1 MVSRILRILDK
12 DTVIANV
19 NSYEVEIGDEFIVF
33 DEKESEI
40 IRDPDTKKAIG
51 SLPVPKGMLV
61 ISEIYKNFSILKIKS
76 EIYDPIR
83 SLSYGQQISTEPRF
97 KAVKHSGRVD
107 EMQIEPVKNKSNS
120 PIKIGD
126 KLKKVIW

>member
-1 MVSRILRILDK
+1 PRILRILDK

-61 ISEIYKNFSILKIKS
+61 ISEIYKNFSVLKIKS

-83 SLSYGQQISTEPRF
+83 SLDYGHQMNMETRF
-97 KAVKHSGRVD
+97 KAAKTLGHVD

-126 KLKKVIW
+126 KLRKT